1 MIQTTLTSE
10 RDTDRVN
17 WTYLI
22 TICEV
27 VDQNSI
33 IDQRATHDLLLVSHE
48 PNISAQREAYHG
60 IDVYIES
67 SSSINNWA
75 IHHRRLKLKG
85 IDIHAVHSRPM
96 QGLRRL
102 TGVKIEHFLQ
112 LFEAMPKRQRD
123 VDTERQV
130 A

>member
-10 RDTDRVN
+10 REMNHVN

-22 TICEV
+22 TIGEV
-27 VDQNSI
+27 IDQNSI
-33 IDQRATHDLLLVSHE
+33 IDQRTTHDLLLVSHE
-48 PNISAQREAYHG
+48 SNISAQREAYHR

-67 SSSINNWA
+67 SSSVNNWA
-75 IHHRRLKLKG
+75 IHDRRLKLEG
-85 IDIHAVHSRPM
+85 IDIHAVDSRPM
-96 QGLRRL
+96 QRLRRL
-102 TGVKIEHFLQ
+102 AWVKIEHYLQ

-123 VDTERQV
+123 IDTERQV

>member
-1 MIQTTLTSE
+1 MIQITLVSE
-10 RDTDRVN
+10 REMNRVN

-22 TICEV
+22 PIGEV

-33 IDQRATHDLLLVSHE
+33 IDQRTTHDLLLVSHE
-48 PNISAQREAYHG
+48 PNISAQREAYHR
-60 IDVYIES
+60 INIYIES
-67 SSSINNWA
+67 SSSVNNWA
-75 IHHRRLKLKG
+75 IHDRRLKLEG
-85 IDIHAVHSRPM
+85 IDIHTVDSRPL
-96 QGLRRL
+96 QSLRRL

-123 VDTERQV
+123 IDTERQV